1 VADYPPFMNAYGNIP
16 KILTK
21 ITEAK
26 TPDRFTQDFL
36 GSGLGFTGGSSKAFI
51 PLLKRIG
58 LLSSDGVPTEL
69 YHRFRNNNDTKRAM
83 ADAMKHG
90 FSTVF
95 ARNEYAY
102 KLDKSKLQGLI
113 TEITGLDSKSTTL
126 RAIVETWFALREF
139 ADFEAEA
146 GASAPQKPAASHAP
160 VEPAR
165 QEQVNPPVTGG
176 AAGGGNGLRFAY
188 TIYLNLPNTD
198 NIAVFNA
205 IFKSLKENLP
215 LS

>member
-1 VADYPPFMNAYGNIP
+1 MADYPPFMNAYGNIP

-36 GSGLGFTGGSSKAFI
+36 GTGLGFSGGSSKAFI
-51 PLLKRIG
+51 PLLKR
-58 LLSSDGVPTEL
+58 LSFLSSDGVPTDI
-69 YHRFRNNNDTKRAM
+69 YRRFRNSNESKFAM
-83 ADAMKHG
+83 ADAMKNAYP
-90 FSTVF
+90 TIF

-102 KLDKSKLQGLI
+102 KLDKNKFQGLV
-113 TEITGLDSKSTTL
+113 TEITGLDSKNNTL
-126 RAIVETWFALREF
+126 RAIVETWFSLLAF
-139 ADFEAEA
+139 ADFDADRK
-146 GASAPQKPAASHAP
+146 SVTMTPPAA
-160 VEPAR
+160 
-165 QEQVNPPVTGG
+165 PPPDQTIKNNTGG
-176 AAGGGNGLRFAY
+176 GGDDGEKPDQKGLRFSY

>member
-1 VADYPPFMNAYGNIP
+1 MADYPPFMNAYGNIP

-36 GSGLGFTGGSSKAFI
+36 GTGLGFTGGSSKSFI
-51 PLLKRIG
+51 PLLKRLG
-58 LLSSDGVPTEL
+58 FLSSDGVPTDI
-69 YHRFRNNNDTKRAM
+69 YRRFRNINETKFAM
-83 ADAMKHG
+83 ADALKNG
-90 FSTVF
+90 YPTVF

-102 KLDKSKLQGLI
+102 KLDKAKFQGLI
-113 TEITGLDSKSTTL
+113 TEITGLDSKNTTL
-126 RAIVETWFALREF
+126 GAIVNTWFSLLAF
-139 ADFEAEA
+139 ADFEGERK
-146 GASAPQKPAASHAP
+146 GATTTTTP
-160 VEPAR
+160 
-165 QEQVNPPVTGG
+165 NPPPFEPIIKQNNN
-176 AAGGGNGLRFAY
+176 GGGDEGDKGDSKGLRFSY